1 MILNDMDLLSPFQM
15 FARYGRAANER
26 LYAQCALLDDAE
38 YRKQRQGSFGSIHA
52 LLNHMLLADQVWTLR
67 FEGNG
72 QHTPPLDTI
81 LFEEFDSLR
90 EARAEQDERIESFF
104 AQTTPEFLGGLLSYV
119 NSRGMATTLPT
130 MLAVGQIFNH
140 QTHHR
145 GQVHVML
152 SQTAVKPPVL
162 DLVLLVRP

>member
-1 MILNDMDLLSPFQM
+1 MDFLSPFQI

-26 LYAQCALLDDAE
+26 LYAQCALLDDSE
-38 YRKQRQGSFGSIHA
+38 YRKQRAGSFGSIHA
-52 LLNHMLLADQVWTLR
+52 LLNHMLLADQIWTLR

-81 LFEEFDSLR
+81 LFEDFGSLR
-90 EARAEQDERIESFF
+90 ETRADQDERIENFF
-104 AQTTPEFLGGLLSYV
+104 AQATPEFLEGSLNYI
-119 NSRGMATTLPT
+119 NSRGMAMTLPT
-130 MLAVGQIFNH
+130 MLAVGHFFNH

-152 SQTAVKPPVL
+152 SQTAVKPPAL
-162 DLVLLVRP
+162 DLMLLVRP